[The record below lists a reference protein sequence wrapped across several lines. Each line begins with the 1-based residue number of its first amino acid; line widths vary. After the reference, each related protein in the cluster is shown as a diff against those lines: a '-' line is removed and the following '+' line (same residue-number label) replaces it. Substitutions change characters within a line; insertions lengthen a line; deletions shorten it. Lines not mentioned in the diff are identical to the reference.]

1 MMRRAAL
8 IWLVLGGAAGFALFE
23 LKYEVQTLE
32 DELAHLNRAI
42 RSDQEEIHV
51 LKAEWSYLNRT
62 ERLADLSRRH
72 LDLQPI
78 TTTQMLTIEDL
89 PMRGGDT
96 QGERPVLDLKIK
108 TGPPAAPEPALANA
122 GTGQ

>member
-1 MMRRAAL
+1 MMPRAAL
-8 IWLVLGGAAGFALFE
+8 IWLALGGAAGFALFE

-96 QGERPVLDLKIK
+96 QPERPVLDLKIK
-108 TGPPAAPEPALANA
+108 TDPPAAPEPALASA

>member
-1 MMRRAAL
+1 MRRAAL
-8 IWLVLGGAAGFALFE
+8 IWLALGGAARFALFE

-32 DELAHLNRAI
+32 DELVHLNRAI

-96 QGERPVLDLKIK
+96 QPQRPVLNLKIK
-108 TGPPAAPEPALANA
+108 TDPPAAPEPALASA
-122 GTGQ
+122 GAGQ